1 MKKTSI
7 LYTAALAGLMSVSLS
22 SCDKYLDEEPDNRT
36 TIDTADKVSSLLTS
50 AYPQSGSYIMMNE
63 AMSDNCDNMG
73 SSYNNYSSRYLDEFF
88 AWKTVTEEGNDGPES
103 LWIDYYRAI
112 AAANEALKAIDELG
126 TGTTLL
132 KECRG
137 EALLCRAYCHFVLVN
152 QFCKSYNPATAATDL
167 GVTYMT
173 KPETTVKPEYS
184 RGTVKE
190 VYEQIDKD
198 LQEGLGLIGDSHLEV
213 AKYHF
218 NTQAAYAFATRFYL
232 YYQQYE
238 KAVEYANKCLG
249 SNAGSMLRDW
259 DAMESWGVTNDL
271 SPRTIAY
278 IDATANCN
286 LLITSAISGAS
297 LFNSNYAYFTKYTH
311 DRYLSRT
318 ECAMATNLWGIYYAA
333 LRCEPMVFQASGMDR
348 TIIAKSHF
356 AFWEVDAVAKT
367 GYYMT
372 VSVPL
377 KADGVLLDRAE
388 AYIMLK
394 QYDKACTDMTT
405 WMQNFTTTTL
415 TLNTDTIDKFYKGMD
430 YYTWQK
436 PTLKKHFNPT
446 FTYDGEGTLQESMLQ
461 CVINF
466 KRIED
471 VHEGTRWWDINRYGM
486 VIYRRVMNADGYPE
500 SVSDSLTV
508 NDPRRA
514 IQLPTS
520 VVEAG
525 LTPNPR
531 SSTEPSASMRVERTV
546 LKAE

>member
-1 MKKTSI
+1 MKKTNI
-7 LYTAALAGLMSVSLS
+7 LYTVALAGLLSATLS

-50 AYPQSGSYIMMNE
+50 AYPQAGSYIMMNE
-63 AMSDNCDNMG
+63 AMSDNSDDMG
-73 SSYNNYSSRYLDEFF
+73 STYNNYTSRFLDESF
-88 AWKTVTEEGNDGPES
+88 AWKIITEEGNDGPEAM
-103 LWIDYYRAI
+103 WTDYYRAI
-112 AAANEALKAIDELG
+112 AAANQALVAIDELG

-132 KECRG
+132 RECKG

-152 QFCKSYNPATAATDL
+152 EFCKSYNPSTAASDL
-167 GVTYMT
+167 GITYMT
-173 KPETTVKPEYS
+173 KPETTVKPTYS

-198 LQEGLGLIGDSHLEV
+198 LQEGLQYIGDSHLEI

-218 NTQAAYAFATRFYL
+218 NSSAAYAFATRFYL
-232 YYQQYE
+232 YYQQYA

-249 SNAGSMLRDW
+249 SNPSGMLRDW
-259 DAMESWGVTNDL
+259 DAMEAWGVTNDI

-286 LLITSAISGAS
+286 LLITSAISSSS
-297 LFNSNYAYFTKYTH
+297 LFNSNYRYLTKYTH
-311 DRYLSRT
+311 DSYLSQT
-318 ECAMATNLWGIYYAA
+318 ECVKADNLWGTEDN
-333 LRCEPMVFQASGMDR
+333 LKCEPMVFKGSGMDR
-348 TIIAKSHF
+348 AIIAKNHY

-377 KADGVLLDRAE
+377 KADAVLLDRAE

-394 QYDKACTDMTT
+394 QYDKACSDMTV
-405 WMQNFTTTTL
+405 WMRNFANTTL

-446 FTYDGEGTLQESMLQ
+446 FAYDGEGTLQESMLQ

-471 VHEGTRWWDINRYGM
+471 VHEGTRWWDINRYGI
-486 VIYRRVMNADGYPE
+486 VVYRRVMNADGEPQ
-500 SVSDSLTV
+500 SITDSLAV
-508 NDPRRA
+508 DDPRRA
-514 IQLPTS
+514 MQLPTS
-520 VVEAG
+520 VTEAG

-531 SSTEPSASMRVERTV
+531 TSSEMPSSMRVER
-546 LKAE
+546 KAVAQ